1 MNINDGPNI
10 SNISLTNH
18 IQARNARLINQNESI
33 NFIYGDNSTESM
45 LIKQENKEHLS
56 TNQSEDVNNFAWY
69 TDNSY
74 SWYQES
80 SNDIAPSSQSNWYY
94 STFNSIV
101 LESIKSSLYSKSN
114 QNSISNHEMYKNMQT
129 RKLGS
134 FYNKSL
140 DTDNKKASWY
150 YHRTGDKPSKRS
162 KVKMSNRNF
171 YMEVKE
177 DKWCH
182 DKYNDTVQ
190 APKSREEIIE
200 TYGYDI
206 RSCENP
212 PNNIKM
218 RYKQLPDKSI

>member
-1 MNINDGPNI
+1 MEQTKNNSLKMNINDGPNI

-56 TNQSEDVNNFAWY
+56 TNQSEDVNNFAC
-69 TDNSY
+69 
-74 SWYQES
+74 
-80 SNDIAPSSQSNWYY
+80 
-94 STFNSIV
+94 IV